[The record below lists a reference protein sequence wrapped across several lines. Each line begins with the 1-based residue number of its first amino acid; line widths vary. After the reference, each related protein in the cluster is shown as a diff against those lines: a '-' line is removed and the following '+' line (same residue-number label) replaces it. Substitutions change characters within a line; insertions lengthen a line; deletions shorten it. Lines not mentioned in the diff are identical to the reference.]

1 MASQELQGVL
11 TMLKA
16 QPVDGNGGTVEEQ
29 RAGIDALGTMFP
41 LPVDVTLEK
50 VSAAGVS
57 AEWLTPPGAGDAVV
71 LYLHGGGYVI
81 GSIASHRELAARIAR
96 SSGARALIIDYRL
109 APEHPFPAAVDDAVA
124 AYRWL
129 LTEGIDPAK
138 IAISGD
144 SAGGG
149 LTMATLVALRDMGS
163 PLPACAA
170 PMSPWVDLEGLGES
184 MTTKNA
190 EDPMVHK
197 PGLDQMASQY
207 LNGADPH
214 NPLAA
219 PLYAD
224 LHGLPPLLIQVGTA
238 ETLLDDSRRLAA
250 NARAAGVDV
259 ELEEYEELFH
269 VFQAFSMLPEAL
281 DATEH
286 IGAFVRKHTAAP
298 VPA

>member
-1 MASQELQGVL
+1 MASPELQGVL
-11 TMLKA
+11 AMLKA
-16 QPVDGNGGTVEEQ
+16 QPVDGGGGTIEEQ
-29 RAGIDALGTMFP
+29 RAGIDALATMFP
-41 LPVDVTLEK
+41 LPVDVDLEK
-50 VSAAGVS
+50 LTVAGIT
-57 AEWLTPPGAGDAVV
+57 AEWLTPPGSGDAVV

-96 SSGARALIIDYRL
+96 SSSARALIIDYRL

-129 LTEGIDPAK
+129 LEEGTNPAR

-149 LTMATLVALRDMGS
+149 LTIATLVALRDMGT
-163 PLPACAA
+163 PLPACAV
-170 PMSPWVDLEGLGES
+170 PMSPWVDLEGIGES
-184 MTTKNA
+184 MTTNDA
-190 EDPMVHK
+190 IDPMVHK
-197 PGLDQMASQY
+197 PGLDQMAAAY
-207 LNGADPH
+207 LNGADPRTA
-214 NPLAA
+214 LAA

-250 NARAAGVDV
+250 NARAAGVEV
-259 ELEEYEELFH
+259 TLEECEELFH
-269 VFQAFSMLPEAL
+269 VFQAFPALPEAL
-281 DATEH
+281 AATDR
-286 IGAFVRKHTAAP
+286 IGSFIRKHTAAP

>member
-1 MASQELQGVL
+1 MASPELQGVL
-11 TMLKA
+11 AMLRA
-16 QPVDGNGGTVEEQ
+16 QPVDGNGGTVADQ
-29 RAGIDALGTMFP
+29 RAGIDALATMFP
-41 LPVDVTLEK
+41 LPADVARESLS
-50 VSAAGVS
+50 VAGIP
-57 AEWLTPPGAGDAVV
+57 AEWLTPPDAGDAVV

-96 SSGARALIIDYRL
+96 TSGARALIIDYRL

-129 LTEGIDPAK
+129 IEDGIDPAK
-138 IAISGD
+138 IAVAGD

-149 LTMATLVALRDMGS
+149 LTFATLVALRDMGI
-163 PLPACAA
+163 PLPSCAA

-184 MTTKNA
+184 MTSRDA

-197 PGLDQMASQY
+197 PGLDQMAGLY
-207 LNGADPH
+207 LNGADAH

-219 PLYAD
+219 PLYAN
-224 LHGLPPLLIQVGTA
+224 LQGLPPLLIQVGTA
-238 ETLLDDSRRLAA
+238 ETLLDDARRIAA

-259 ELEEYEELFH
+259 TLEECDELFH
-269 VFQAFSMLPEAL
+269 VFQAFAMLPEAIA
-281 DATEH
+281 ATGR
-286 IGAFVRKHTAAP
+286 IGAFVRRHTAAT